1 MREIHDSRLT
11 DSLTKALSTKNE
23 GTIIMNMMKM
33 MKQAADLQKNMKKKQ
48 AELARTEVQFSAGGG
63 MVTAVATCDM
73 KVTSIKINP
82 DAVDPSDVEMLED
95 LVLAAVDGALD
106 SAQETMSKEMGKL
119 TQDMGLPAGMDLP
132 F

>member
-1 MREIHDSRLT
+1 
-11 DSLTKALSTKNE
+11 
-23 GTIIMNMMKM
+23 MNMMKM

-48 AELARTEVQFSAGGG
+48 AELAQIEVEFSAGGG

-73 KVTSIKINP
+73 KIKSIKINP

-95 LVLAAVDGALD
+95 LVLAAVDGVLS
-106 SAQETMSKEMGKL
+106 SAQETMGKEMGQL
-119 TQDMGLPAGMDLP
+119 TGGMDMP

>member
-1 MREIHDSRLT
+1 
-11 DSLTKALSTKNE
+11 
-23 GTIIMNMMKM
+23 MNMMKM

-48 AELARTEVQFSAGGG
+48 KELGKTEVQFSAGGG

-73 KVTSIKINP
+73 KIKSIKINP

-95 LVLAAVDGALD
+95 LVLAAVDGVLGT
-106 SAQETMSKEMGKL
+106 AQETMSTEMGKL
-119 TQDMGLPAGMDLP
+119 TSGMGLPAGMDLP

>member
-1 MREIHDSRLT
+1 
-11 DSLTKALSTKNE
+11 
-23 GTIIMNMMKM
+23 MNMMKM

-48 AELARTEVQFSAGGG
+48 KELGKTEVRFSAGGG

-73 KVTSIKINP
+73 KIKSIKINP

-95 LVLAAVDGALD
+95 LVLAAVDGVLN
-106 SAQETMSKEMGKL
+106 SARETMSTEMGKL
-119 TQDMGLPAGMDLP
+119 TSGMGLPAGMDLP

>member
-1 MREIHDSRLT
+1 
-11 DSLTKALSTKNE
+11 
-23 GTIIMNMMKM
+23 MNMMKM

-48 AELARTEVQFSAGGG
+48 KELAKTQVEFSAGGG

-73 KVTSIKINP
+73 KIKSIKINP

-95 LVLAAVDGALD
+95 LVLAAVDGVLS
-106 SAQETMSKEMGKL
+106 SAQETMGKEMGEL
-119 TQDMGLPAGMDLP
+119 TGGMGLPGGMDLP

>member
-1 MREIHDSRLT
+1 
-11 DSLTKALSTKNE
+11 
-23 GTIIMNMMKM
+23 MNMMKM

-48 AELARTEVQFSAGGG
+48 KELAKIEVQFSAGGG

-73 KVTSIKINP
+73 KIKSIKINP

-95 LVLAAVDGALD
+95 LVLAAVDGVLN
-106 SAQETMSKEMGKL
+106 SAQETMGKEMGQL
-119 TQDMGLPAGMDLP
+119 TGGMDMP

>member
-1 MREIHDSRLT
+1 
-11 DSLTKALSTKNE
+11 
-23 GTIIMNMMKM
+23 MNMMKM

-48 AELARTEVQFSAGGG
+48 KELAKIEVQFSAGGG

-73 KVTSIKINP
+73 KIKSIKINP

-95 LVLAAVDGALD
+95 LVLAAVDGVLS
-106 SAQETMSKEMGKL
+106 SAQETMGKEMGQL
-119 TQDMGLPAGMDLP
+119 TGGMDMP